1 MAECVGCTQE
11 WAPNRTT
18 PIFFQGFDGAAC
30 YRIPSGIKTSK
41 GTLLAFAEQRLSNCG
56 DDGQLNIVLRRS
68 VDDGHTWGK
77 IITVV
82 VGKPP
87 CATCPAAT
95 SNANPV
101 EVKQADG
108 TMAVLLH
115 YDTMNNPEP
124 GRHGL
129 DMQTWSFDDGLT
141 WAAGTVLKYPPQP
154 NIGAMVGPSVGIQ
167 AATGRIF
174 FSAHLAYSYWTAGW
188 AGADTDVAFLYWS
201 DDFGRSWRASESVPG
216 LNECSISFLV
226 DAHDG
231 RVLMNCR
238 TTSGNPRAQLV
249 WHPNASLARDGPGG
263 ATHDKGRKRSKVGDV
278 KFELQTSGATTSR
291 FTHGAVGKGGPPVTG
306 CQGSLVRFAGAHYAS
321 YPSSQS
327 SRQELDVYRSTDGG
341 ASWSSIKRVWAG
353 PSAYSQLVPLDESTG
368 LMGLLLEAGYGSPY
382 ETIEFVSFTV
392 PMPPPPPPELQASSS
407 LPPVPPSPALI

>member
-108 TMAVLLH
+108 TMALLLH

-124 GRHGL
+124 ERHGL
-129 DMQTWSFDDGLT
+129 DMQTWSSDDGLT
-141 WAAGTVLKYPPQP
+141 WTAGTVVEYPPQP

-174 FSAHLAYSYWTAGW
+174 FSAHLAYSYWSAGW
-188 AGADTDVAFLYWS
+188 AGAETDVAFFYWS
-201 DDFGRSWRASESVPG
+201 DDYGRSWRASESVPG
-216 LNECSISFLV
+216 LNECSIAFLV

-238 TTSGNPRAQLV
+238 TTSGSPRAQLV
-249 WHPNASLARDGPGG
+249 WHPKRKSLHEQAS
-263 ATHDKGRKRSKVGDV
+263 
-278 KFELQTSGATTSR
+278 Q
-291 FTHGAVGKGGPPVTG
+291 FTHGAVGNGGPPVTA
-306 CQGSLVRFAGAHYAS
+306 CQGSLVRFAGAHYIS
-321 YPSSQS
+321 YPSSQF
-327 SRQELDVYRSTDGG
+327 RRRELRVYRSTDGG
-341 ASWSSIKRVWAG
+341 ASWNSIKQVWGG

-368 LMGLLLEAGYGSPY
+368 LMGLLLEAGHGSPY
-382 ETIEFVSFTV
+382 EAIEFVSFKV
-392 PMPPPPPPELQASSS
+392 PK
-407 LPPVPPSPALI
+407 